1 MENSNLRITQCQKV
15 FNPEHPHMAM
25 KYRNFTLL
33 ELLIVIAIIM
43 ILASVLLPSLS
54 KARSVTQR
62 IACTNILK
70 QISTGTQMYV
80 QDYND
85 WLPSGSMYS
94 GGGGTI
100 YWFEHVGNYIS
111 RRKSYFKCP
120 SENVA
125 VGPNTGEFFYYTHY
139 GINSRLTGDY
149 DLLRKVSTI
158 KSPSIAAHYADNIN
172 KDTFR
177 VIYGFNVSFRH
188 VAGTGNLCYLDG
200 HVSSKKIND
209 IGNGSSYF
217 KEGFE

>member
-85 WLPSGSMYS
+85 CPAEVCTAAAAALFIGLNMLVTILAVANHISNVPLKMLLSGPILANFS
-94 GGGGTI
+94 I
-100 YWFEHVGNYIS
+100 
-111 RRKSYFKCP
+111 
-120 SENVA
+120 
-125 VGPNTGEFFYYTHY
+125 TH
-139 GINSRLTGDY
+139 IM
-149 DLLRKVSTI
+149 
-158 KSPSIAAHYADNIN
+158 A
-172 KDTFR
+172 
-177 VIYGFNVSFRH
+177 
-188 VAGTGNLCYLDG
+188 
-200 HVSSKKIND
+200 
-209 IGNGSSYF
+209 
-217 KEGFE
+217 